1 MREKS
6 FSCDTAT
13 RMGRRVRRPDTR
25 TLRDRADRR
34 PGRAQRTRGPG
45 QPSRRGLPR
54 RGRLHPGAPRPGSG
68 ARGRHLLLVL
78 LVQLDQVLLLLELL
92 LLLHG
97 RLELLLHGALLRLE
111 LLLLLLL
118 LQRHLL
124 LRLELLL
131 LLLQRHLLELQL
143 GWRQTVGA
151 LVPGAAG
158 RGAPPPA
165 REGRVPRP
173 ALSTNI
179 HSTVTAVHSTG
190 TRSTPQK
197 L

>member
-1 MREKS
+1 M
-6 FSCDTAT
+6 
-13 RMGRRVRRPDTR
+13 
-25 TLRDRADRR
+25 L
-34 PGRAQRTRGPG
+34 RGPAA
-45 QPSRRGLPR
+45 PASLPVE
-54 RGRLHPGAPRPGSG
+54 GRLTVAACIREPPALALAAPHPGSG
-68 ARGRHLLLVL
+68 ARGWHLLLVL

-97 RLELLLHGALLRLE
+97 RLELLLHGALLRLK

-131 LLLQRHLLELQL
+131 LLLLQRHLLELQL
-143 GWRQTVGA
+143 GWRQTGAA

-158 RGAPPPA
+158 AGAPPPA

-173 ALSTNI
+173 GLSTNT
-179 HSTVTAVHSTG
+179 HSTVTAVHPTG
-190 TRSTPQK
+190 TRSTPQ
-197 L
+197 

>member
-1 MREKS
+1 M
-6 FSCDTAT
+6 
-13 RMGRRVRRPDTR
+13 
-25 TLRDRADRR
+25 
-34 PGRAQRTRGPG
+34 
-45 QPSRRGLPR
+45 
-54 RGRLHPGAPRPGSG
+54 
-68 ARGRHLLLVL
+68 
-78 LVQLDQVLLLLELL
+78 QLDQVLLLLELL

-143 GWRQTVGA
+143 GWRQTGGA

>member
-124 LRLELLL
+124 
-131 LLLQRHLLELQL
+131 ELQL
-143 GWRQTVGA
+143 GWRQTGGA

>member
-1 MREKS
+1 M
-6 FSCDTAT
+6 
-13 RMGRRVRRPDTR
+13 
-25 TLRDRADRR
+25 L
-34 PGRAQRTRGPG
+34 RGPAA
-45 QPSRRGLPR
+45 PASLPVE
-54 RGRLHPGAPRPGSG
+54 GRLTVAACIREPPALALAAPHPGSG
-68 ARGRHLLLVL
+68 ARGWHLLLVL

-97 RLELLLHGALLRLE
+97 RLELLLHGALLRLK

-131 LLLQRHLLELQL
+131 LLLLQRHLLELQL
-143 GWRQTVGA
+143 GWRQTGAA

-158 RGAPPPA
+158 AGAPPPA

-173 ALSTNI
+173 GLSTNT
-179 HSTVTAVHSTG
+179 HSTVTAVHPTG
-190 TRSTPQK
+190 T
-197 L
+197 